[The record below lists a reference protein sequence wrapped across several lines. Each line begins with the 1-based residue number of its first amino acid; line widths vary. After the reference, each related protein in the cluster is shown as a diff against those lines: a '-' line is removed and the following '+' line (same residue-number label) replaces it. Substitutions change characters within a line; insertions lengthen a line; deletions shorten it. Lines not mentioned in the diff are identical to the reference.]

1 MKTKQAKSSGK
12 EKQRVITAVDLFC
25 GAGGTSTGLAQACK
39 RRGYKLRLL
48 AINHWEIAIATHETN
63 HTHAEHL
70 CMNVDQVDPRK
81 VVPSRKLDLLIASP
95 ECTHHSKARG
105 GRPMN
110 DQSRASAWL
119 VLRWCETLDVKNVL
133 IENVPEFESW
143 GPLGTNGR
151 PLKKRKGET
160 FLAFLNALK
169 SLGYSVDYKILNAAN
184 YGDPTTRRRLFILA
198 RKGRRRIEWAEPTH
212 TADGA
217 PTLFGKTKKWRAAR
231 EIIDWE
237 QKGES
242 IFARKKPLSENTM
255 RRIMAGLKK
264 FGGAAF
270 VVPFFGEYDAKQV
283 SPKSPR
289 VHDLGEPLPTVTS
302 HGAGGLVEPFIVQLN
317 GTKEEQLERTARSID
332 ESMPTVVG
340 TNHLYLVEPFI
351 LNIRGGDDGYVRGAS
366 VNDPVQA
373 ITTQPALALIEPS
386 VIGQQSGAT
395 PRSVKEPLPTIA
407 GAGAIALIEPFIIPL
422 NHGKHDIRSHDI
434 EKPMPT
440 ITSVDAWGL
449 CEPYLVAFHGGAG
462 SDKRT
467 HSVDAP
473 MPTLDTQN
481 RFGIAEPY
489 LVEFHKSGE
498 GVQSVDK
505 PLPTLTTKDRF
516 ALVQPQ
522 MKAARLDIRFRML
535 TPKELARA
543 MSFPDDYKFA
553 GNREQVVKQI
563 GNAVAVKTA
572 EALCLKLLD

>member
-1 MKTKQAKSSGK
+1 MKQAKASGK

-81 VVPSRKLDLLIASP
+81 VVPSGKLDLLIASP
-95 ECTHHSKARG
+95 ECTHHSNARG

-169 SLGYSVDYKILNAAN
+169 SLGYNVDYKILNAAN

-198 RKGRRRIEWAEPTH
+198 RKGRRQIEWAEPTH
-212 TADGA
+212 TPDGA
-217 PTLFGKTKKWRAAR
+217 TTLFGKTKKWRAAR

-264 FGGAAF
+264 FGGASF
-270 VVPFFGEYDAKQV
+270 IVPFFGEYEG
-283 SPKSPR
+283 KSPR
-289 VHDLGEPLPTVTS
+289 AHDLGKPLPTVTS
-302 HGAGGLVEPFIVQLN
+302 HGAGGLAEPFIVQLN
-317 GTKEEQLERTARSID
+317 GTKADQLERTARSVD
-332 ESMPTVVG
+332 EPMPTVVG
-340 TNHLYLVEPFI
+340 ANHLYLAEPF
-351 LNIRGGDDGYVRGAS
+351 
-366 VNDPVQA
+366 
-373 ITTQPALALIEPS
+373 

-407 GAGAIALIEPFIIPL
+407 GAGAIALVEPYIVNLEHTGANGAQVRSTKEPLPVITTAPRIGIAQPFIVPL
-422 NHGKHDIRSHDI
+422 NHGKNDIRTHDVD
-434 EKPMPT
+434 KPMPT
-440 ITSVDAWGL
+440 IT
-449 CEPYLVAFHGGAG
+449 
-462 SDKRT
+462 
-467 HSVDAP
+467 SVDAP

-505 PLPTLTTKDRF
+505 PLPTQTTKDRF
-516 ALVQPQ
+516 AVVMPQPQ
-522 MKAARLDIRFRML
+522 GARMKGICHAAD
-535 TPKELARA
+535 A
-543 MSFPDDYKFA
+543 
-553 GNREQVVKQI
+553 
-563 GNAVAVKTA
+563 
-572 EALCLKLLD
+572 

>member
-1 MKTKQAKSSGK
+1 MFRFGFHPRNKYGNVKVESADSEAGSMKTKQAKSSGK
-12 EKQRVITAVDLFC
+12 EKQRFITAVDLFC

-48 AINHWEIAIATHETN
+48 AINHWEIAIATHKTN
-63 HTHAEHL
+63 HPHAEHL
-70 CMNVDQVDPRK
+70 CMNVDQVDPHK
-81 VVPSRKLDLLIASP
+81 VVPAGKLDLLIASP
-95 ECTHHSKARG
+95 ECTHHSNARG

-119 VLRWCETLDVKNVL
+119 VLRWCEALDVKNVL

-160 FLAFLNALK
+160 FIAFLNALR
-169 SLGYSVDYKILNAAN
+169 SLGYNVDYKILNAAN

-198 RKGRRRIEWAEPTH
+198 RKGRRQIEWAEPTH
-212 TADGA
+212 TPDGRSD
-217 PTLFGKTKKWRAAR
+217 LFGETKKWRAAR

-242 IFARKKPLSENTM
+242 IFTRKKPLSENTM

-264 FGGAAF
+264 FGGASF
-270 VVPFFGEYDAKQV
+270 IVPFFGEYEG
-283 SPKSPR
+283 KSPR
-289 VHDLGEPLPTVTS
+289 VHDVDAPLHIVNLEHT
-302 HGAGGLVEPFIVQLN
+302 GAN
-317 GTKEEQLERTARSID
+317 GAQVRS
-332 ESMPTVVG
+332 T
-340 TNHLYLVEPFI
+340 
-351 LNIRGGDDGYVRGAS
+351 
-366 VNDPVQA
+366 
-373 ITTQPALALIEPS
+373 
-386 VIGQQSGAT
+386 
-395 PRSVKEPLPTIA
+395 KEPLP
-407 GAGAIALIEPFIIPL
+407 AITTAPRIGTAQPFIVPL
-422 NHGKHDIRSHDI
+422 NHGKNDIRTHDVD
-434 EKPMPT
+434 KPMPT

-449 CEPYLVAFHGGAG
+449 CKPYLVAFHGGDG
-462 SDKRT
+462 NDKRT

-481 RFGIAEPY
+481 RFGLAEPY

-505 PLPTLTTKDRF
+505 PLPTQTTKDRF

-522 MKAARLDIRFRML
+522 AQGAMLDIRFRML
-535 TPKELARA
+535 TPQELAKA
-543 MSFPDDYKFA
+543 MSFPEDYKFA